1 MKLVL
6 LDAFDKP
13 LDRLKGTTAIL
24 RRLVN
29 IAEQARA
36 A

>member
-6 LDAFDKP
+6 FDAWEEP
-13 LDRLKGTTAIL
+13 SDRLKGATAIL
-24 RRLVN
+24 RRLVA
-29 IAEQARA
+29 IAQQAKA

>member
-6 LDAFDKP
+6 FDAWDKP

-24 RRLVN
+24 RRLVR
-29 IAEQARA
+29 IAERA
-36 A
+36 KAA